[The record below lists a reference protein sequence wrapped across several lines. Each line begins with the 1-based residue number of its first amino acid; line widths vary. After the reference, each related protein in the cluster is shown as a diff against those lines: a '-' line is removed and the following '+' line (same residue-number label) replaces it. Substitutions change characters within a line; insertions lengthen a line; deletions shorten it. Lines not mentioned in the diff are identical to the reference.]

1 MEIIPERL
9 VKKSMLGIEKPENI
23 QGVDIFKE
31 GKGNMPMSTC
41 YNLLGYNRNISIYDE
56 QYRYTYVTDT
66 EEEELYN
73 QKEDPKEYV
82 NLAKKSE
89 YREICD
95 KMRERVLKKHLKCGQ
110 ENIED
115 TAM

>member
-1 MEIIPERL
+1 
-9 VKKSMLGIEKPENI
+9 
-23 QGVDIFKE
+23 
-31 GKGNMPMSTC
+31 MPMSTC
-41 YNLLGYNRNISIYDE
+41 YNLSGYNRNISIYDE

-95 KMRERVLKKHLKCGQ
+95 KMRERVLKKHLKCETQIYGHYG
-110 ENIED
+110 
-115 TAM
+115 TW